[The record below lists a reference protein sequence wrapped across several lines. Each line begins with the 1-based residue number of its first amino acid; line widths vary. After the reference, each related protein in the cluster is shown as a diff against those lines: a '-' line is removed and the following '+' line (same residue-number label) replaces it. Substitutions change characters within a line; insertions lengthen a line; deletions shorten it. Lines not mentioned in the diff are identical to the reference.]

1 MAHIARRL
9 PPELLPEA
17 LELTRRVFLEFEG
30 PDYPPEGVE
39 EFLRFLEDRE
49 TLAGLAFWGSFLE
62 GKLTGVLAARE
73 GHICLLFVD
82 RDHHRQGAARALVE
96 ACTAGCSGPVTVNS
110 SPYGAEAYRRLGFVD
125 TDGMQF
131 VNGMYFIP
139 MKREGQAQCDLVTEE
154 KSTAEV

>member
-1 MAHIARRL
+1 M
-9 PPELLPEA
+9 EA
-17 LELTRRVFLEFEG
+17 
-30 PDYPPEGVE
+30 Y
-39 EFLRFLEDRE
+39 
-49 TLAGLAFWGSFLE
+49 
-62 GKLTGVLAARE
+62 
-73 GHICLLFVD
+73 
-82 RDHHRQGAARALVE
+82 
-96 ACTAGCSGPVTVNS
+96 TAGCPGPVTVNS